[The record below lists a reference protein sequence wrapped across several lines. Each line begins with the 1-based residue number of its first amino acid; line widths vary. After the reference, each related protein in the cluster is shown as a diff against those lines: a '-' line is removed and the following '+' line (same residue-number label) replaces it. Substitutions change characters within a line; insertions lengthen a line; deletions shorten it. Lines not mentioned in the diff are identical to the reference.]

1 MFCKFIKNETPV
13 QVFFCEFCDVFRNT
27 FFPEDPC
34 PLKATG
40 SRRTRLK
47 KFRLSITLK
56 IFLHRVGSLFSFFF
70 SRSSLFLCYGVM
82 VILNKSQIQLLQS
95 LAVKQK
101 GRKAGDESIR
111 NLIKVVSDVIGNKN

>member
-1 MFCKFIKNETPV
+1 MFCKFIKNESPV
-13 QVFFCEFCDVFRNT
+13 QVFFCEFCDVFKNT

-40 SRRTRLK
+40 SQRTRLK

-56 IFLHRVGSLFSFFF
+56 IFLHHVGFLFSFFF

-82 VILNKSQIQLLQS
+82 VILNKSQIQLLS

-111 NLIKVVSDVIGNKN
+111 NLITVVSDVIGTKN